1 MKEVWGVPVHYN
13 SSLGGYE
20 YYEGVIDFPAVKLN
34 EEEIFA
40 FLITRNSI
48 EKYKGTSVED
58 PLKKLYD
65 KFASQMGML
74 VSERIKKIQEYV
86 SFRTAGWSVLDYKSV
101 EKNFRGMPG

>member
-1 MKEVWGVPVHYN
+1 MRGLLI
-13 SSLGGYE
+13 S
-20 YYEGVIDFPAVKLN
+20 PAVKLN

-74 VSERIKKIQEYV
+74 VSERIKKYRSMSVFVLLAGV
-86 SFRTAGWSVLDYKSV
+86 S
-101 EKNFRGMPG
+101 